1 MLVLPVSRRAVVLR
15 APGGSHE
22 LSLAEAADQ
31 GTAVVA
37 DLLRDLAAPADGE
50 PLDWYA
56 MPLADL
62 QAALLGLRRLLEGD
76 RIVSEI
82 RCEACGAPVDLS
94 FSIAEYMTAH
104 APRRVRGAAADT
116 DTDWYRIGSVRFR
129 FPTVAD
135 RIAASASGKPEEAL
149 RLRCVQGAG
158 PDVRRAENALRHLC
172 PLLADLLSGVCPECR
187 REVSVWFDP
196 VSFVLAEMRE
206 RATFVYRD
214 IHLLASAY
222 GWSETQILE
231 LPRARRMRYVEFLET
246 GGVL

>member
-22 LSLAEAADQ
+22 LSLAEAADP
-31 GTAVVA
+31 GTAAVA
-37 DLLRDLAAPADGE
+37 ELLLDLAAPADGE
-50 PLDWYA
+50 PLNWYA

-104 APRRVRGAAADT
+104 APRRVRGAVAED
-116 DTDWYRIGSVRFR
+116 DWYRIGSVRFR

-135 RIAASASGKPEEAL
+135 RIAASASPKPEETL
-149 RLRCVQGAG
+149 RLACVQGAG
-158 PDVRRAENALRHLC
+158 PDVRRAENALRRMC

-187 REVSVWFDP
+187 RPVSVWFDP
-196 VSFVLAEMRE
+196 VTFVLAEMRE
-206 RATFVYRD
+206 RAAFVYRD

-231 LPRARRMRYVEFLET
+231 LPRARRMRYVELLET